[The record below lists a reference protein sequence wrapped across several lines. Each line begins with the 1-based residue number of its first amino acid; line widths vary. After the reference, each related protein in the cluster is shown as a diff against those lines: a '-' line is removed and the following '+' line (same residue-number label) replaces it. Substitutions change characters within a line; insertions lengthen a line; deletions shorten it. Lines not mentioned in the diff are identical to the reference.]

1 MIDVLSESR
10 QRSLWFEDDQS
21 AGSRSACE
29 IEPGVGCRWA
39 LCPSPIYKLP
49 GQGGKN
55 LFLFLNKEQ

>member
-1 MIDVLSESR
+1 MIDVLFESR

-39 LCPSPIYKLP
+39 LCPSPTYELL
-49 GQGGKN
+49 GQGRKG
-55 LFLFLNKEQ
+55 LFFVLI